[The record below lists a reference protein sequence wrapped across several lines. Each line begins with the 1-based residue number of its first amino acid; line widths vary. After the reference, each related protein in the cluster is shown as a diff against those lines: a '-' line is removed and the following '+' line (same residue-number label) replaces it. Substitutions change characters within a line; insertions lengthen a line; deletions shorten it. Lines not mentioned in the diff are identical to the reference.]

1 MNPET
6 ERFQFAR
13 SMDAV
18 EERDWN
24 GPFFEFRSGC
34 GRISGECLPFPL
46 DHSVAIAHEIIR
58 GKIADVVNSLEKS
71 HRVEFCTNSKACVK
85 TSADAASRPVPA

>member
-6 ERFQFAR
+6 EKFQFVL

-34 GRISGECLPFPL
+34 RGISGECLQLPL
-46 DHSVAIAHEIIR
+46 DYSVGNAREIIR
-58 GKIADVVNSLEKS
+58 GRIAGVVNFFGKS
-71 HRVEFCTNSKACVK
+71 HQVEFCTNSKACAK
-85 TSADAASRPVPA
+85 TSADAASRSAPV